1 MFKTKIDDDVQS
13 IPFDNGDLLEATF
26 LGADA
31 FWKGELSFK
40 GTLCIDGKF
49 EGKIKAHDTLVISE
63 TGDVNAIIHAGTVIC
78 KGRMKGTI
86 LASKRIEMHP
96 ESKIIGNV
104 HTPALNIEL
113 GAVLDGNCDMT
124 GREGKKIVKLV
135 KEEKKEKATPA

>member
-1 MFKTKIDDDVQS
+1 MFKTKNDDDVQS

-49 EGKIKAHDTLVISE
+49 EGRIKAHDTLVISE

-78 KGRMKGTI
+78 KGVITGDVV
-86 LASKRIEMHP
+86 ASQRIVMHSK
-96 ESKIIGNV
+96 SKIVGDV
-104 HTPALNIEL
+104 KTPSINIES
-113 GAVLDGNCDMT
+113 GAVLDGKCDMSRKST
-124 GREGKKIVKLV
+124 GGSVKPS
-135 KEEKKEKATPA
+135 E

>member
-1 MFKTKIDDDVQS
+1 MFKTKSDDDVQP

-49 EGKIKAHDTLVISE
+49 EGEIKAHDTLVISE

-78 KGRMKGTI
+78 KGVITGDVI
-86 LASKRIEMHP
+86 ASQRIVMHSK
-96 ESKIIGNV
+96 SKIVGDV
-104 HTPALNIEL
+104 KTPSINIES
-113 GAVLDGNCDMT
+113 GAVLDGKCDMSRKST
-124 GREGKKIVKLV
+124 GESVKPN
-135 KEEKKEKATPA
+135 E

>member
-1 MFKTKIDDDVQS
+1 MFKTKNDDDVQS

-49 EGKIKAHDTLVISE
+49 EGRIKAHDTLVISE

-78 KGRMKGTI
+78 KGVITGDVV
-86 LASKRIEMHP
+86 ASQRIVMHSK
-96 ESKIIGNV
+96 SKIVGDV
-104 HTPALNIEL
+104 KTPSINIES
-113 GAVLDGNCDMT
+113 GAVLDGKCDMSRKST
-124 GREGKKIVKLV
+124 EVSVK
-135 KEEKKEKATPA
+135 PRG